1 MKRNRMA
8 WMAALVLAGWIRAD
22 AQQQPARA
30 ILQMNNGDRL
40 DILLVGRDGER
51 ILYRR
56 HDSVAGAS
64 AAMSLDQIFA
74 GEFEVDI
81 DEALVNSALREKK
94 WDAAAQ
100 MLLGRI
106 GQTLP
111 YLDIPDNNAVD
122 PALQA
127 GGLLMRLA
135 REAGRGTGEKAEKDA
150 ARYNQA
156 AYNVF
161 RSVGR
166 ASNWH
171 PFGEAGAIRAVLCQ
185 IALGKLDDAQK
196 SLAAIRVPGLG
207 DGSFGIHALARA
219 KLAHARGD
227 ARGALDLLV
236 PSILYENK
244 DVTVFPEALML
255 AAQCYEEIN
264 EIHRT
269 RDGYY
274 EVARIFPGTEWA
286 EVARERLVNIRR
298 ENLTGDAEDVAV
310 TTVFFAGN
318 EDMDKL
324 VDEYLEKTEAKK
336 EP

>member
-1 MKRNRMA
+1 MKRNLLG
-8 WMAALVLAGWIRAD
+8 WMVVLALAGGIRAG
-22 AQQQPARA
+22 AQQQPIRA
-30 ILQMNNGDRL
+30 LLQMQSGERL
-40 DILLVGRDGER
+40 DVLFVGRDGEK

-56 HDSVAGAS
+56 HDSAAGAS
-64 AAMSLDQIFA
+64 AAMAVEQVFA

-81 DEALVNSALREKK
+81 DEVLVNTALRDKK

-100 MLLGRI
+100 MILVRAGP
-106 GQTLP
+106 TLP

-135 REAGRGTGEKAEKDA
+135 RQSAGSTGEKAEKESV
-150 ARYNQA
+150 RYYQA
-156 AYNVF
+156 AFNVF
-161 RSVGR
+161 RAVGR
-166 ASNWH
+166 SSEWH
-171 PFGEAGAIRAVLCQ
+171 PFGEFGALRAVLCQ

-196 SLAAIRVPGLG
+196 ALEEMRVPARG
-207 DGSFGIHALARA
+207 DGSFGIYSLTQA
-219 KLAHARGD
+219 KLLHARGD
-227 ARGALDLLV
+227 ARAALDKLV

-244 DVTVFPEALML
+244 DVAVFPEALML

-269 RDGYY
+269 RDVFY
-274 EVARIFPGTEWA
+274 EVARVFPGTEWA
-286 EVARERLVNIRR
+286 EVARERLVTIQR

-318 EDMDKL
+318 EDMGDL
-324 VDEYLEKTEAKK
+324 VNEYLEKSETKK